1 MTGREDFRDKR
12 WLALVLLCSAQFV
25 VVLDASIVNVAL
37 PTIGTALDFSQENLP
52 WVVNA
57 YILTFGGFLLLG
69 GRTADLLG
77 RRRVFMG
84 GLALVAV
91 ASLAAGFAATE
102 AQLIAARAAQGLG
115 AAIISPAALSIV
127 TTTFKDGA
135 ERNKALGVWG
145 AVAGSGGAAG
155 VLLGGVLTD
164 GLGWEWVLWVNVPV
178 AAIAFFL
185 SPRLIAES
193 RAEHETRAFDVAG
206 AVTITA
212 ALSILVY
219 AVVDATEAGWG
230 STKTIALLATSAALH
245 AAFVAIELRSSK
257 PLVPF
262 SIFRIRT
269 LTGANVVGLLVGASL
284 FSMFFF
290 ISLYMQQVLGY
301 SAIKA
306 GLSYFPLA
314 LTIMLSAAVASQLV
328 TKLGYKPVLATGMLF
343 IVAGLLWFSRV
354 SVDGGFTVDI
364 LGPSLLAA
372 AGLGFSFVTT
382 TIAAVSGVQ
391 ETEAGLAS
399 GLINTSQQIGG
410 ALGLAVLSTIATT
423 RALDLTPGGGQPDA
437 AALTDGFQVAFL
449 GGAGFAALG
458 FVLTLLLIRNS
469 DSRAHVEIGRLEAAE
484 GDEATE
490 PASA

>member
-1 MTGREDFRDKR
+1 MQANGEFREKR

-37 PTIGTALDFSQENLP
+37 PSIGKALDFSQENLP

-57 YILTFGGFLLLG
+57 YVLTFGGFLLLG

-77 RRRVFMG
+77 RRRVFMA
-84 GLALVAV
+84 GLALVGV

-102 AQLIAARAAQGLG
+102 GQLIAARAAQGLG

-127 TTTFKDGA
+127 TTTFSDGA
-135 ERNKALGVWG
+135 ERNRALGVWG

-155 VLLGGVLTD
+155 VLLGGILTD

-178 AAIAFFL
+178 SILAFVL
-185 SPRLIAES
+185 TPRLIAES

-206 AVTITA
+206 AVTVTA

-219 AVVDATEAGWG
+219 ALVDATDAGWG
-230 STKTIALLATSAALH
+230 SSQTIGLIALSVALL
-245 AAFVAIELRSSK
+245 AAFVAIELRSAK

-290 ISLYMQQVLGY
+290 ISLYMQQVLEY
-301 SAIKA
+301 SAIHA
-306 GLSYFPLA
+306 GLSYLPLA
-314 LTIMLSAAVASQLV
+314 LVIMASAGIASQLV
-328 TKLGYKPVLATGMLF
+328 TKLGYKPVLAAGLMF
-343 IVAGLLWFSRV
+343 IVIGLAWFSQV
-354 SVDGGFTVDI
+354 SVGGSFTADI
-364 LGPSLLAA
+364 LGPSLFAA
-372 AGLGFSFVTT
+372 AGLGFAFVTT
-382 TIAAVSGVQ
+382 TIAAVSGVK
-391 ETEAGLAS
+391 ENEAGLAS

-410 ALGLAVLSTIATT
+410 ALGLAVLSTIAISRTE
-423 RALDLTPGGGQPDA
+423 DLAPAGAPSAD
-437 AALTDGFQVAFL
+437 ALTEGFQAAFL
-449 GGAGFAALG
+449 GGAGIALLG
-458 FVLTLLLIRNS
+458 FVLTLTLIRGS
-469 DSRAHVEIGRLEAAE
+469 DSRAHMELGKEAASE
-484 GDEATE
+484 G
-490 PASA
+490 ASA